1 MAVVLMAQSES
12 RRRSP
17 RFGRLPGPNGSGP
30 GGGRFWAPIGGCTDR
45 PINVRFGP
53 SPRID
58 DRVQPEGA
66 AGAGGST
73 CETSQ
78 LNARAWTHRP
88 DGRRAN
94 KGVGMGGVDRNV
106 CDVEQFLATA
116 HSRQHTYFSMDR
128 SLSRGDRLTLPGST
142 NDVGQSDLL
151 RQQDS

>member
-1 MAVVLMAQSES
+1 MAVVLMAHSES

-17 RFGRLPGPNGSGP
+17 PLGRLPCPNGSGP
-30 GGGRFWAPIGGCTDR
+30 GGGRFRAPIGGCTDR

-58 DRVQPEGA
+58 DRAQPEGP

-78 LNARAWTHRP
+78 QNARARTHRP
-88 DGRRAN
+88 DGWHGN
-94 KGVGMGGVDRNV
+94 KGVGMGGVERNV

-116 HSRQHTYFSMDR
+116 HSRQHTYFLMDR
-128 SLSRGDRLTLPGST
+128 SLSRGDHLTLPGST
-142 NDVGQSDLL
+142 NDAGRSDL
-151 RQQDS
+151 QWQ